1 MIYAYRTRVTQV
13 TITVIVENVTLTEE
27 EVAEI
32 FNRVPLQTLETYLP
46 LPLFS
51 AEVKEEPHVGQ
62 SQRRQSVRLLGL
74 QAFIVAVGG
83 GGGGGGGGDS
93 GDGGVFV
100 VAVAAAAVAA
110 AVGAFVTAVVL
121 LDVDDNDDDGDGD
134 DIFACVT

>member
-1 MIYAYRTRVTQV
+1 MTQV

-51 AEVKEEPHVGQ
+51 PEVKEEPHVGQ

-74 QAFIVAVGG
+74 QVFIVAGG
-83 GGGGGGGGDS
+83 GGGGGGGVGGGGG